1 MQTAFL
7 LWNDENIKEAAQF
20 LKAHEVVAFPT
31 ETVYGLG
38 ADATSEI
45 AIDKIFKAKGRP
57 SDNPLIVHLSNVE
70 QLAQYVET
78 IPTKARLL
86 IDAFMPGPLTIV
98 LKSNGTIAK
107 NVTAGLD
114 TVGVRIPDHPAARQL
129 IEAAGRPIAAPSAN
143 LSGKPSPTSAV
154 HVFQDLNGKIKAI
167 LDGGPTGV
175 GLESTVVDCTKD
187 ELTILRP
194 GGVTKQELETV
205 LQEAVIDLT
214 ETETKVAPKSPGMK
228 YTHYEP
234 EVPLILIEGDAA
246 FFGQQLQKYQQ
257 EGKKVGVLVSEELSR
272 EIAADVVVSCGSR
285 EEIASVANQLYQSL
299 RTFKSSDVD
308 IILAETFN
316 EDGVGQ
322 AVMNRL
328 RKAATY
334 IAFPDA

>member
-7 LWNDENIKEAAQF
+7 LWNDENIKQAAQF
-20 LKAHEVVAFPT
+20 LKAAEVVAFPT

-38 ADATSEI
+38 ADATSEAAI
-45 AIDKIFKAKGRP
+45 AKIFQAKGRP
-57 SDNPLIVHLSNVE
+57 ADNPLIVHLSRVE
-70 QLAQYVET
+70 QFTQYVES
-78 IPTKARLL
+78 IPKKAQLL
-86 IDAFMPGPLTIV
+86 IDNFMPGPLTVV
-98 LKSNGTIAK
+98 LKSNGTIAN

-129 IEAAGRPIAAPSAN
+129 IEAAGIPIAAPSAN

-154 HVFQDLNGKIKAI
+154 HVYQDLNGKIKAI

-175 GLESTVVDCTKD
+175 GVESTVVDCTKD
-187 ELTILRP
+187 EVMILRP
-194 GGVTKQELETV
+194 GGVTKQALEAV
-205 LQEAVIDLT
+205 LGEAVIDAT
-214 ETETKVAPKSPGMK
+214 VTDTAPKSPGMK

-234 EVPLILIEGDAA
+234 DVPLILVEGDVA
-246 FFGQQLQKYQQ
+246 FFRQQLDKYQH
-257 EGKKVGVLVSEELSR
+257 EGKKVGLLVSAELSR
-272 EIAADVVVSCGSR
+272 ELTADVVVRCGSQ
-285 EEIASVANQLYQSL
+285 EDMDAVANQLYQSL

-308 IILAETFN
+308 IILAETFT
-316 EDGVGQ
+316 ETGVGQ

>member
-7 LWNDENIKEAAQF
+7 LWNDENIKQAAQF
-20 LKAHEVVAFPT
+20 LKAAEVVAFPT

-38 ADATSEI
+38 ADATSEAAI
-45 AIDKIFKAKGRP
+45 AKIFQAKGRP
-57 SDNPLIVHLSNVE
+57 ADNPLIVHLSRVE
-70 QLAQYVET
+70 QFAQYVES
-78 IPTKARLL
+78 IPKKAQLL
-86 IDAFMPGPLTIV
+86 IDNFMPGPLTVV
-98 LKSNGTIAK
+98 LKSNGTIAN

-129 IEAAGRPIAAPSAN
+129 IEAAGIPIAAPSAN

-154 HVFQDLNGKIKAI
+154 HVYQDLNGKIKAI

-175 GLESTVVDCTKD
+175 GVESTVVDCTKS
-187 ELTILRP
+187 EVTILRP
-194 GGVTKQELETV
+194 GGVTKQALEAV
-205 LQEAVIDLT
+205 LGEAVIDAT
-214 ETETKVAPKSPGMK
+214 VTDTAPKSPGMK

-234 EVPLILIEGDAA
+234 DVPLILVEGDVA
-246 FFGQQLQKYQQ
+246 FFRQQLDKYQH
-257 EGKKVGVLVSEELSR
+257 EGKKVGLLVSAELSR
-272 EIAADVVVSCGSR
+272 ELTADVVVRCGSQ
-285 EEIASVANQLYQSL
+285 EDMDAVANQLYQSL

-308 IILAETFN
+308 IILAETFT
-316 EDGVGQ
+316 ETGVGQ